1 MINKELK
8 TVIIS
13 GGLGLLGREFAKTLS
28 RGYNVILLDTPN
40 KVDSYY
46 EGGETHYFYVVS
58 CDITDEKQVK
68 EIIEGIYDAYGINLL
83 INCAAYNEQPDENID
98 NSFENYSLDRWK
110 KTLDVN
116 LTGSFLLS
124 RECIQYMLKN
134 KTEKDEFKGTIINV
148 TSQLGIVSPNQNIY
162 PRKYKKPSAYSVS
175 ASGIISLTRY
185 LACYYGG
192 IIKVNCL
199 IPSMIENEQ
208 SVEFIQNPEKLI
220 PMGRMSQKT
229 EFNSAIKFLCSEE
242 TSYMTG
248 QVLICDG
255 GYTSW

>member
-8 TVIIS
+8 TIIIS

-124 RECIQYMLKN
+124 RECIQYMLTNKN
-134 KTEKDEFKGTIINV
+134 EGFKGTIVNIA
-148 TSQLGIVSPNQNIY
+148 SDLGIIASDQSIY
-162 PRKYKKPSAYSVS
+162 ENGYKKPPGYGVSKAGLIYLTKYIAGYYRDKIKSVCLAPGSVYSGQSDVLKKNLEDRIPI
-175 ASGIISLTRY
+175 GR
-185 LACYYGG
+185 LARA
-192 IIKVNCL
+192 
-199 IPSMIENEQ
+199 NEYN
-208 SVEFIQNPEKLI
+208 E
-220 PMGRMSQKT
+220 
-229 EFNSAIKFLCSEE
+229 AIKFLCS
-242 TSYMTG
+242 SGSDYF
-248 QVLICDG
+248 QG
-255 GYTSW
+255 GCLTCAGGRDII